1 MPHMSEQELIAIV
14 NSELDDA
21 IGNNTST
28 DSQQLKNQRRNAL
41 DYYFAK
47 KFGNEVK
54 GRSQVISHDVM
65 DTIEWIMP
73 SMMRVFASTEEFASF
88 VPESENDVESARQ
101 EMQYVNYVFD
111 SDNRGFM
118 ILHNMI
124 KDALLLKTG
133 IAKVWWNEDVVET
146 TEEFTGLSPEGVQA
160 LFDTDDTIEMLE
172 SSADV
177 SPGTPIRETPK
188 IDVKIK
194 RIKDGGR
201 AEIRVVAPE
210 NFIISKRAES
220 INDASIVG
228 EYIRTSRAELKE
240 RGFSEDQIEKIPSAG
255 EQEDDE
261 ERRARFAPEG
271 DDFSLNVAKRDR
283 EPIWI
288 KEVYLKVD
296 KNGDGVE
303 ELLKVTLS
311 ENDILLDEEEVDEKP
326 YASMSPI
333 VIPHKFYGLSVADLV
348 SDIQLIKSTLL
359 RNILDNVYNLNNGR
373 FVGLE
378 GAFNL
383 DDLLNS
389 RPGGV
394 VREKVPNAIR
404 RLDTPPLPA
413 GAFQMLDQMDA
424 MLASRTGST
433 KFSQGLDANV
443 LQNTTATAIA
453 QQSSASQARIEMIV
467 RIFAETGIK
476 DLFLLLHGVLR
487 KNQRSQRVVE
497 LTGTFVKVN
506 PSEWKERKDMSINV
520 GLGRGDKDSRVQ
532 NLSMI
537 GQVMQQ
543 VGQSAPGIVG
553 PQQIYNAAVGMVS
566 ALGMKNASEFF
577 NDPSKQPP
585 PPPKPSPEE
594 IAAQIEQ
601 AKLQAK
607 MQVEM
612 AQLKLDEQELQL
624 KAMRTKAEI
633 AKWEKEL
640 EIEQASLIAEV
651 ALEAQ
656 QQRGVALGDN

>member
-1 MPHMSEQELIAIV
+1 MSMPERELIAII
-14 NSELDDA
+14 NSELDDS
-21 IGNNTST
+21 IGNNSGN
-28 DSQQLKNQRRNAL
+28 DSQQLKDQRNNAM

-73 SMMRVFASTEEFASF
+73 SMMRVFSASEEFATF
-88 VPESENDVESARQ
+88 VPESANDVDAAKQ

-111 SDNRGFM
+111 KDNRGFM
-118 ILHNMI
+118 ILHDMV

-133 IAKVWWNEDVVET
+133 ITKVWWNEAVEET
-146 TEEFTGLSPEGVQA
+146 TEDYTGLDPLGVQA
-160 LFDTDDTIEMLE
+160 LFDTDDKVEIIESE
-172 SSADV
+172 ANK
-177 SPGTPIRETPK
+177 ETGK

-194 RIKDGGR
+194 RIKDDGR
-201 AEIRVVAPE
+201 ADIRVVAPE

-220 INDASIVG
+220 IRDASLVG

-240 RGFSEDQIEKIPSAG
+240 QGFDKETIEKIPSSS
-255 EQEDDE
+255 EQEDDQ
-261 ERRARFAPEG
+261 ERQARFAPEG
-271 DDFSLNVAKRDR
+271 DDFSTSVTKRDR

-288 KEVYLKVD
+288 KEIYLKVD
-296 KNGDGVE
+296 ENNDGVS

-311 ENDILLDEEEVDEKP
+311 ENDLILDKEEVDNKP

-333 VIPHKFYGLSVADLV
+333 KIPHKFYGLSVADLV
-348 SDIQLIKSTLL
+348 TDIQLIKSTLM

-394 VREKVPNAIR
+394 VREKVPNAVR
-404 RLDTPPLPA
+404 RLDTPPLPN

-433 KFSQGLDANV
+433 KFNQGLDANV

-453 QQSSASQARIEMIV
+453 QQQSASQARIEMIV

-476 DLFLLLHGVLR
+476 DLFILLHGTLR

-497 LTGTFVKVN
+497 LSGSFVPVN
-506 PSEWKERKDMSINV
+506 PSQWRERKDMTVTV
-520 GLGRGDKDSRVQ
+520 GLGRGDKDTRVQ
-532 NLSMI
+532 NLSLI

-553 PQQIYNAAVGMVS
+553 PQNIYNAAVAMVK
-566 ALGMKNASEFF
+566 ALGMKNDAEFF
-577 NDPSKQPP
+577 SNPSKQPP
-585 PPPKPSPEE
+585 PEPKPSPEE
-594 IAAQIEQ
+594 IKAQIEQ

-607 MQVEM
+607 MQIEM

-624 KAMRTKAEI
+624 KAVRTQAEI

-640 EIEQASLIAEV
+640 EIEQAELIAEV
-651 ALEAQ
+651 ALEARQ
-656 QQRGVALGDN
+656 DRGVAIGDN

>member
-1 MPHMSEQELIAIV
+1 MAMSERELIAVI
-14 NSELDDA
+14 NSELDDS
-21 IGNNTST
+21 IGNNSST
-28 DSQQLKNQRRNAL
+28 DSQQLKDQRRNAMN
-41 DYYFAK
+41 YYFAK

-73 SMMRVFASTEEFASF
+73 SMMRVFSSTEEFATF
-88 VPESENDVESARQ
+88 TPESANDVEAAKQ

-133 IAKVWWNEDVVET
+133 IAKAWWNESEEET
-146 TEEFTGLSPEGVQA
+146 TEEYTGLSPEGVQA
-160 LFDTDDTIEMLE
+160 LFDTDDTIEIIE
-172 SSADV
+172 SSTNIEPGALVPADA
-177 SPGTPIRETPK
+177 K

-220 INDASIVG
+220 IKDASIVG
-228 EYIRTSRAELKE
+228 EYIRTTRAELKE
-240 RGFSEDQIEKIPSAG
+240 QGFDKETIDKIPSSSQ
-255 EQEDDE
+255 QEDDE
-261 ERRARFAPEG
+261 ERLARFAQEG
-271 DDFSLNVAKRDR
+271 DDFSQSLTKRDR

-288 KEVYLKVD
+288 KEVYLHVD
-296 KNGDGVE
+296 ENGDGVR

-311 ENDILLDEEEVDEKP
+311 ENDLLLDKEEVDEKP
-326 YASMSPI
+326 FVSMSPI

-348 SDIQLIKSTLL
+348 TDIQLIKSTLM

-394 VREKVPNAIR
+394 VREKVPNAVR
-404 RLDTPPLPA
+404 RLDTPPLPN

-453 QQSSASQARIEMIV
+453 QQQSASQARIEMIV

-476 DLFLLLHGVLR
+476 DLFMLLHGVLR
-487 KNQRSQRVVE
+487 KNQRKQRIVQLAGE
-497 LTGTFVKVN
+497 FVPVN
-506 PSEWKERKDMSINV
+506 PSQWRERKDMTITV
-520 GLGRGDKDSRVQ
+520 GLGRGDKDTRVQ
-532 NLSMI
+532 NLSLI

-543 VGQSAPGIVG
+543 VGQSSQGIVG
-553 PQQIYNAAVGMVS
+553 PQNIYNAAVAMVK
-566 ALGMKNASEFF
+566 ALGMKNDAAFF

-585 PPPKPSPEE
+585 PEPQPSPEE
-594 IAAQIEQ
+594 ILQQIEQ

-624 KAMRTKAEI
+624 KAMRTQAEI
-633 AKWEKEL
+633 QKWEKEL
-640 EIEQASLIAEV
+640 EIEQAELIAET
-651 ALEAQ
+651 ALEVQ
-656 QQRGVALGDN
+656 QNRAVALGDN